1 MKKRLPKKILAAFL
15 AAMMVVTS
23 VPFSAITAFAANGYV
38 DVATDAKV
46 QAVETAM
53 KNFQSVLAQ
62 DKSYSNVGPAYAAYV
77 ACQQGLDAYIYGGES
92 NALDGLADNLNAKV
106 KGMTEFT
113 GIKANTDKYRTQ
125 KIFEYDSEYSSEQ
138 FANAYSN
145 VLWAETGVSLSDNDG
160 KTASSDGTV
169 STTLYYPSVT
179 LMYDD
184 ETTPVTSVMA
194 NAAAEKKKDR
204 YVGAIAFK
212 ENSNSKGLTI
222 NSNWRGGT
230 GNNQYLNFNWGWLSN
245 SNNYN
250 LAYNTTDPG
259 NIYQVG
265 KGSGYVWDQFAKT
278 EFFANQIKFT
288 GGADLE
294 NKYKA
299 TFKPSFTAY
308 FGSSN
313 EFSKICSDIALDIEG
328 STEITVVNYKIVKDA
343 IKAAGNKMKSKDL
356 STYSMGGLYPYF
368 AAMDNATSF
377 DPNTYFTSEDNKK
390 NDTSG
395 YAKDAGAQ
403 VKAVNTASIDG
414 TNDKKANYQTLR
426 DAMGDK
432 TRSTY
437 AEGNANNEHYTTDS
451 WKTFEE
457 AYKASQAFMAE
468 VNDDTFTNA
477 DSVYKKNYEAGV
489 YADALNAAF
498 KGLKTSVE
506 KADTSALVA
515 LIQKFESYNSSVFTE
530 ETYNAA
536 STAVN
541 KIKTEVWGSVENYG
555 VPAYAPNDND
565 EGRAKVATAIE
576 EYNAAFAALRIS
588 PDAVVITGS
597 GPYSLNQAIDLEKNI
612 KDPRDY
618 SNYGTFATALNDAK
632 LAKENL
638 ATTPMTD
645 YDAQYDAYVAAIDTL
660 VKAYNA
666 LKYSFTKTPDGTVFG
681 NGGTNPIDKMSL
693 IDQGGQYI
701 EGSFT
706 NQGYI
711 IRTKHTPLQV
721 KFGDFNITFGV
732 LTKQSDAAQLL
743 KNNALDSITINATQ
757 PKIADNTSS
766 GSEVHLTSRE
776 AKSTPYALSDEQ
788 KANYAGCLSYT
799 KSEDGKE
806 YTYSV
811 SNLRYT
817 GRNHIN
823 DSPHVITLNDGT
835 EVTDYSQA
843 ITTNLD
849 TVLGTT
855 DGGSNNPIPGAVF
868 ARSSDGKN
876 GGEAYITGDFN
887 FTAPA
892 TEQQTLSA
900 TSYPTTTKYT
910 LGTKFGAVTAW
921 NCRNWNNFCGY
932 NWFTSEMNNQLLNP
946 QIQIVD
952 ISSLV
957 ELVDLCN
964 TYLPNSNMYTD
975 ESWAAFTKALEL
987 AQASVDLTQYNASNK
1002 LNQLMKQLESKYS
1015 ALWKAKEGLEVK
1027 TLNLTFN
1034 YKDSTGSD
1042 ATLVLPVKYGEKLS
1056 KDQINKFNENVVKS
1070 YVDSKNYTYNIVG
1083 FEPTFDINA
1092 AVTADLTYTAKYD
1105 EGTPNAANWTEF
1117 NSAKDALIAKLK
1129 SDSKFTVTAL
1139 ESVKTAIAGLSYFNL
1154 TSAEQAEIRA
1164 NHQDLIDSQK
1174 DKMLQLAE
1182 SLTAIEINDDV
1193 AKAVNEAQAA
1203 ANKNDYDMYDKL
1215 GDNFQVT
1222 KDVTFDVIN
1231 ADLTGGT
1238 QLTVKGYLYSTQTE
1252 LDNVIKAALE
1262 GLSLKTYDIYVND
1275 VKIGTVPYGTPLSVT
1290 PSKII
1295 STTATTVPGDG
1306 ANYSWTYSFT
1316 APSRDP
1322 NFGTTA
1328 QDNEKYLT
1336 AEKYMITAPSFGFIV
1351 KGETH
1356 LTATKVNGDKT
1367 GYTVTFR
1374 SGVNGKIINVINTD
1388 ASGNFKMPT
1397 APSVPYYTF
1406 ESYSI
1411 DVAPGASATVTKDTV
1426 ITVNYK
1432 AVETDN
1438 ITIDVYYCAD
1448 DFYNGEN
1455 FDTYTQSYNT
1465 LISLSNKDA
1474 YVWTKAIYDED
1485 KGITT
1490 FTVLYFGTSYSF
1502 YAAESMKDPDN
1513 VAYVGLVALSKD
1525 DFESLVTGQTS
1536 SESDL
1541 ETGKHYPVASDDDTI
1556 NLVLNGDGSILL
1568 ADVNENTGKVSL
1580 GDLVPDVLSLDAPVF
1595 AGDNSKFSLIGTFV
1609 KPTDYKMVETGFL
1622 VTQDTTATQGDLTV
1636 ENVGNKGVARLKA
1649 SKYTV
1654 GNQFVINIKNS
1665 ASTKEFKYVSYLKY
1679 EDKNGNIVTT
1689 YGKVLSATTS
1699 GHELK

>member
-38 DVATDAKV
+38 DVATDEKV

-53 KNFQSVLAQ
+53 KNFQSVLAE

-92 NALDGLADNLNAKV
+92 NALDGLADKLNTAV
-106 KGMTEFT
+106 SAMAEFT
-113 GIKANTDKYRTQ
+113 GIKANTGKYRQVQVYEKDDTGFNEETYLKDGYQ
-125 KIFEYDSEYSSEQ
+125 
-138 FANAYSN
+138 N
-145 VLWAETGVSLSDNDG
+145 VLWLETGINTDNNDG
-160 KTASSDGTV
+160 KQSKDTYSAL
-169 STTLYYPSVT
+169 TLYYPQAT
-179 LMYDD
+179 LLYDD
-184 ETTPVTSVMA
+184 ETTPATSVMA
-194 NAAAEKKKDR
+194 VATGESGWKTGTDR
-204 YVGAIAFK
+204 YISAITL
-212 ENSNSKGLTI
+212 ENEAKDGIKVSR
-222 NSNWRGGT
+222 NWRGGSE
-230 GNNQYLNFNWGWLSN
+230 NLDFNWGWYYNGNKYNLSN
-245 SNNYN
+245 
-250 LAYNTTDPG
+250 NTTTAGNVYQVRKGGTLAFYKNYQQYFSNFMEYTGDPG
-259 NIYQVG
+259 N
-265 KGSGYVWDQFAKT
+265 
-278 EFFANQIKFT
+278 
-288 GGADLE
+288 
-294 NKYKA
+294 KYLDTFVP
-299 TFKPSFTAY
+299 TFKGHI
-308 FGSSN
+308 GSKNDFATNINDPASPTVP
-313 EFSKICSDIALDIEG
+313 G
-328 STEITVVNYKIVKDA
+328 TTTITVVNYKIVKEA

-368 AAMDNATSF
+368 AAMDDATSF
-377 DPNTYFTSEDNKK
+377 DPNTFFTSEDNKK

-395 YAKDAGAQ
+395 Y
-403 VKAVNTASIDG
+403 VKAASGKVNAINAASIDG

-437 AEGNANNEHYTTDS
+437 AEGNANNEHYTADS

-457 AYKASQAFMAE
+457 AYKASQAFMAK

-477 DSVYKKNYEAGV
+477 DSVYKSNDEAKV

-498 KGLKTSVE
+498 KGLKTSVA

-515 LIQKFESYNSSVFTE
+515 LIQKFESYNSNVFTE
-530 ETYNAA
+530 ATYNAA
-536 STAVN
+536 LTAVN
-541 KIKTEVWGSVENYG
+541 NIKTDVWGSVENYG
-555 VPAYAPNDND
+555 VPAYAPNDD
-565 EGRAKVATAIE
+565 EEGRAKVATAIE
-576 EYNAAFAALRIS
+576 EYNAAFAALRIN
-588 PDAVVITGS
+588 PDAVVLTESGS
-597 GPYSLNQAIDLEKNI
+597 YSLNQAIDLEKNI
-612 KDPRDY
+612 KDPTDY
-618 SNYGTFATALNDAK
+618 SNYATFATALNDAK
-632 LAKENL
+632 LAKDNL

-666 LKYSFTKTPDGTVFG
+666 LQYSFTKIPDGTVFG
-681 NGGTNPIDKMSL
+681 NGKTNPIDKMSL

-711 IRTKHTPLQV
+711 FRTKHTPLQV
-721 KFGDFNITFGV
+721 KFGDFNVTLGV
-732 LTKQSDAAQLL
+732 IYKQSDAFQLL

-766 GSEVHLTSRE
+766 GGEVHLTSNSN
-776 AKSTPYALSDEQ
+776 STPNALSDEM
-788 KANYAGCLSYT
+788 KTKYAGCLSYT
-799 KSEDGKE
+799 KKSDDGKE

-817 GRNHIN
+817 GRNNIN

-843 ITTNLD
+843 IATNLD

-855 DGGSNNPIPGAVF
+855 DGGSNNPVPGAVF
-868 ARSSDGKN
+868 ARSNDGKN

-887 FTAPA
+887 FSAPA
-892 TEQQTLSA
+892 TEQQTLTA

-921 NCRNWNNFCGY
+921 NCRNFNNFCGY
-932 NWFTSEMNNQLLNP
+932 NWFTSEMNNQVLNP
-946 QIQIVD
+946 AVQIVD
-952 ISSLV
+952 ITPLV
-957 ELVDLCN
+957 ELVELCN

-975 ESWAAFTKALEL
+975 ESWAAFTKALER
-987 AQASVDLTQYNASNK
+987 AQANIDYTSVVNTTN
-1002 LNQLMKQLESKYS
+1002 LNNMMKTLESKYS
-1015 ALWKAKEGLEVK
+1015 GLWKAKEGLKVK

-1056 KDQINKFNENVVKS
+1056 ADQINDINTKIVS
-1070 YVDSKNYTYNIVG
+1070 YVDSKNYTYNVVG
-1083 FEPTFDINA
+1083 FEPTFKPDA
-1092 AVTADLTYTAKYD
+1092 TVTADVTYTAKYD
-1105 EGTPNAANWTEF
+1105 EGTPNAAIWTEF
-1117 NSAKDALIAKLK
+1117 NSAKDALLAKLQ
-1129 SDSKFTVTAL
+1129 SGSKFAATAL
-1139 ESVKTAIAGLSYFNL
+1139 ESVKSAIADLTYFNL
-1154 TSAEQAEIRA
+1154 TSAQQAEIRA
-1164 NHQDLIDSQK
+1164 DHQDLIDSQK

-1215 GDNFQVT
+1215 GDNFKVT
-1222 KDVTFDVIN
+1222 KDVTFDVISTN
-1231 ADLTGGT
+1231 LTDGK

-1252 LDNVIKAALE
+1252 LDNAIKAELE
-1262 GLSLKTYDIYVND
+1262 GLSLKTYDIWVNN

-1295 STTATTVPGDG
+1295 STTDTTVKGDG
-1306 ANYSWTYSFT
+1306 ANYSWTYRFT

-1328 QDNEKYLT
+1328 QDNSKYLT

-1356 LTATKVNGDKT
+1356 LTATQVNGDKT
-1367 GYTVTFR
+1367 GYTVTFK

-1388 ASGNFKMPT
+1388 ASGNFEMPT
-1397 APSVPYYTF
+1397 APSIPYYTF
-1406 ESYSI
+1406 ASYSNN
-1411 DVAPGASATVTKDTV
+1411 VAAGTSATVTKDTV
-1426 ITVNYK
+1426 ITVNYT

-1438 ITIDVYYCAD
+1438 ITIDVYYSAN
-1448 DFYNGEN
+1448 DFENGEN
-1455 FDTYTQSYNT
+1455 IDTYTQSYNS
-1465 LISLSNKDA
+1465 LVSLSNNNA
-1474 YVWTKAIYDED
+1474 YVWTKAVFDED
-1485 KGITT
+1485 TSLT
-1490 FTVLYFGTSYSF
+1490 DYTVLAYGSAYSF
-1502 YAAESMKDPDN
+1502 YAAESMTDPDG
-1513 VAYVGLVALSKD
+1513 YIGLVALTKD
-1525 DFESLVTGQTS
+1525 EYDSLVLNQTS
-1536 SESDL
+1536 KGFDSEKFFAEPS
-1541 ETGKHYPVASDDDTI
+1541 TDDTI
-1556 NLVLNGDGSILL
+1556 NHVLKGDGTFIL
-1568 ADVNENTGKVSL
+1568 ANVETTTGDVTVGEFL
-1580 GDLVPDVLSLDAPVF
+1580 PDVSSLENLIFTA
-1595 AGDNSKFSLIGTFV
+1595 DNSKFSLIGTFV

>member
-53 KNFQSVLAQ
+53 KNFQSVLAE

-92 NALDGLADNLNAKV
+92 DALNGLADNLNTAV
-106 KGMTEFT
+106 SAMAEFT
-113 GIKANTDKYRTQ
+113 GIKANTGKYRQVKVYADDDTGFDEATYLKDGYQ
-125 KIFEYDSEYSSEQ
+125 
-138 FANAYSN
+138 N
-145 VLWAETGVSLSDNDG
+145 VLWLETGINTNNNDG
-160 KTASSDGTV
+160 KQSKEDYSSLTLFYPQATLLYDG
-169 STTLYYPSVT
+169 
-179 LMYDD
+179 
-184 ETTPVTSVMA
+184 ETTPATSVMA
-194 NAAAEKKKDR
+194 IASGEGSWTWGASDR
-204 YVGAIAFK
+204 YISAITL
-212 ENSNSKGLTI
+212 ENATDGI
-222 NSNWRGGT
+222 NVSRNWRGGSS
-230 GNNQYLNFNWGWLSN
+230 NMDFNWSWYWNGNKYDLSN
-245 SNNYN
+245 
-250 LAYNTTDPG
+250 NTTTAGNVYQIRKGGTVAVYKNYQQRFSNFMEYTGDPG
-259 NIYQVG
+259 N
-265 KGSGYVWDQFAKT
+265 
-278 EFFANQIKFT
+278 
-288 GGADLE
+288 
-294 NKYKA
+294 KYLA
-299 TFKPSFTAY
+299 TFVPTFKGHI
-308 FGSSN
+308 GSVN
-313 EFSKICSDIALDIEG
+313 EFATNINDPASPTVPG
-328 STEITVVNYKIVKDA
+328 TTTITVVNYKIVKEA
-343 IKAAGNKMKSKDL
+343 IKAAGDKMKSKDL

-368 AAMDNATSF
+368 AAMDDATSF

-395 YAKDAGAQ
+395 Y
-403 VKAVNTASIDG
+403 VKAASGKVQAINNASIDG

-437 AEGNANNEHYTTDS
+437 AEGNANNEHYTADS
-451 WKTFEE
+451 WETFEE
-457 AYKASQAFMAE
+457 AYKASQAFMAK

-477 DSVYKKNYEAGV
+477 DSVYKSNDEAKV

-515 LIQKFESYNSSVFTE
+515 LIQQFESYNSNVFTE
-530 ETYNAA
+530 ATYNAA
-536 STAVN
+536 LTAVN
-541 KIKTEVWGSVENYG
+541 KIKTDVWGSVENYG
-555 VPAYAPNDND
+555 VPAYAPNDD
-565 EGRAKVATAIE
+565 EAGRAKVTTAIE
-576 EYNAAFAALRIS
+576 EYNAAFAALRIN
-588 PDAVVITGS
+588 PDAVVFTESGS
-597 GPYSLNQAIDLEKNI
+597 YSLNQAIDLEKNI
-612 KDPRDY
+612 KDPTDY
-618 SNYGTFATALNDAK
+618 SNYATFATALNDAK
-632 LAKENL
+632 LAKDNL

-666 LKYSFTKTPDGTVFG
+666 LQYSFTKIPDGTVFG
-681 NGGTNPIDKMSL
+681 NGKTNAIERMSIL
-693 IDQGGQYI
+693 DQGGQYV

-711 IRTKHTPLQV
+711 FRTKHTPLQV
-721 KFGDFNITFGV
+721 KFGDFNVTFGV
-732 LTKQSDAAQLL
+732 ITKQSDAFQLL

-757 PKIADNTSS
+757 PKIAEN
-766 GSEVHLTSRE
+766 GSKTHLTSNSN
-776 AKSTPYALSDEQ
+776 STPNALSDEQ

-799 KSEDGKE
+799 QQSTDGKE

-817 GRNHIN
+817 GKNNYN

-868 ARSSDGKN
+868 ARSNNGKN
-876 GGEAYITGDFN
+876 GGESYITGDFN
-887 FTAPA
+887 FSAPA
-892 TEQQTLSA
+892 TEQQTLTA

-910 LGTKFGAVTAW
+910 LGTKFGAVAAW
-921 NCRNWNNFCGY
+921 NCRNTLNYCGY
-932 NWFTSEMNNQLLNP
+932 NWYTTEMNNQVLNP
-946 QIQIVD
+946 AVQIVD
-952 ISSLV
+952 ITPLV
-957 ELVDLCN
+957 ELVELCN

-975 ESWAAFTKALEL
+975 ESWLAFTKALER
-987 AQASVDLTQYNASNK
+987 AQANIDYTSVVNTTN
-1002 LNQLMKQLESKYS
+1002 LNNMMKTLESKYS
-1015 ALWKAKEGLEVK
+1015 GLWKAKEALEVK

-1056 KDQINKFNENVVKS
+1056 DAQKQEFNDKVKSS
-1070 YVDSKNYTYNIVG
+1070 YVDSKNYTYNLVG
-1083 FEPTFDINA
+1083 FEPTFDIHA
-1092 AVTADLTYTAKYD
+1092 AVTADVTYTAKYD
-1105 EGTPNAANWTEF
+1105 EGTPNAAIWTEF
-1117 NSAKDALIAKLK
+1117 NSAKDALIAKLQ
-1129 SDSKFTVTAL
+1129 SGSKFTATAL
-1139 ESVKTAIAGLSYFNL
+1139 ESVKSAIADLTYFNL

-1231 ADLTGGT
+1231 KDLTDGT

-1252 LDNVIKAALE
+1252 LDNAIKAALE
-1262 GLSLKTYDIYVND
+1262 GLSLKTYDIYVNGE
-1275 VKIGTVPYGTPLSVT
+1275 KKGTVAYGTPISVT
-1290 PSKII
+1290 PSGII
-1295 STTATTVPGDG
+1295 STTDTTAKGDG

-1328 QDNEKYLT
+1328 QVNSKYLT

-1356 LTATKVNGDKT
+1356 LTATQVNGDKT
-1367 GYTVTFR
+1367 GYTVTFK

-1388 ASGNFKMPT
+1388 ASGNFEMPT

-1406 ESYSI
+1406 ASYSNGK
-1411 DVAPGASATVTKDTV
+1411 AAGTSETVTKDTV
-1426 ITVNYK
+1426 ITVNYT

-1438 ITIDVYYCAD
+1438 ITIDVYYSAK
-1448 DFYNGEN
+1448 DFENGEN
-1455 FDTYTQSYNT
+1455 IDTYTQSYNS
-1465 LISLSNKDA
+1465 LVSLSNNNA
-1474 YVWTKAIYDED
+1474 YVWTKAVFDENTSLTD
-1485 KGITT
+1485 Y
-1490 FTVLYFGTSYSF
+1490 TVLAYGSAYSF
-1502 YAAESMKDPDN
+1502 YAAESMTDPDG
-1513 VAYVGLVALSKD
+1513 YIGLVALTKNEYD
-1525 DFESLVTGQTS
+1525 SLVLNQTS
-1536 SESDL
+1536 KGFDSEKFFAEPS
-1541 ETGKHYPVASDDDTI
+1541 TDDTI
-1556 NLVLNGDGSILL
+1556 NHVLKGDGTFIL
-1568 ADVNENTGKVSL
+1568 ANVETTTGDVTVGEFL
-1580 GDLVPDVLSLDAPVF
+1580 PDVSSLENLIFTA
-1595 AGDNSKFSLIGTFV
+1595 DNSKFSLIGTFV